1 MGSEVS
7 DLLIAILIFL
17 VSAGVVVYCGTK
29 LAVYGDALAELTGLG
44 RLFVGSILVALAT
57 SLPEL
62 STNISAVSLN
72 PPNPAIAI
80 GNVFGANMIN
90 LFTFGAVALVFGG
103 SRFLSNVSVEQKY
116 LVFIAILMTVVGLLF
131 ISVPLNASAFN
142 IGLPAGII
150 LIMYVLGMWF
160 IYKKKPDD
168 ENSGSDEIQT
178 TLTLTKAWL
187 LFGVV
192 SAGVVV
198 GGIFLAISTDQIADI
213 TGISSGVLGIIAVS
227 IVTTMPEASATI
239 AAARMKAYDLG
250 VAGLFG
256 SCVFNVTIIGYADIF
271 YRDGIITTQGEP
283 VHQIAGLVAVG
294 LMLIGLA
301 VILGKNKLPKPVLTA
316 GVAAIVV
323 VYLVGAVLVATNG

>member
-192 SAGVVV
+192 V
-198 GGIFLAISTDQIADI
+198 
-213 TGISSGVLGIIAVS
+213 
-227 IVTTMPEASATI
+227 
-239 AAARMKAYDLG
+239 
-250 VAGLFG
+250 
-256 SCVFNVTIIGYADIF
+256 
-271 YRDGIITTQGEP
+271 
-283 VHQIAGLVAVG
+283 
-294 LMLIGLA
+294 
-301 VILGKNKLPKPVLTA
+301 
-316 GVAAIVV
+316 
-323 VYLVGAVLVATNG
+323 

>member
-1 MGSEVS
+1 
-7 DLLIAILIFL
+7 
-17 VSAGVVVYCGTK
+17 VVYCGTK

-283 VHQIAGLVAVG
+283 AHQIAGLVAVG

>member
-80 GNVFGANMIN
+80 GNVFGANMNN

-256 SCVFNVTIIGYADIF
+256 SWVFNVTIIGYADIF
-271 YRDGIITTQGEP
+271 YRDGIITSQGEP
-283 VHQIAGLVAVG
+283 AHQIAGLVAVG

-316 GVAAIVV
+316 GVEAIVV

>member
-168 ENSGSDEIQT
+168 ENSGSDEIET

-283 VHQIAGLVAVG
+283 AHQIAGLVAVG

>member
-178 TLTLTKAWL
+178 TFTLTKAWL

-256 SCVFNVTIIGYADIF
+256 SCVFNGTIIGYADIF

-283 VHQIAGLVAVG
+283 AHQIAGLVAVG

-301 VILGKNKLPKPVLTA
+301 VIVGKNKLPKPVLTA
-316 GVAAIVV
+316 GGAAIVV

>member
-271 YRDGIITTQGEP
+271 YRDGIITTQGETA
-283 VHQIAGLVAVG
+283 HQIAGLVAVG

>member
-17 VSAGVVVYCGTK
+17 VSVGVVVYCGTK

-283 VHQIAGLVAVG
+283 AHQIAGLVAVG

>member
-131 ISVPLNASAFN
+131 ISVPLKASAFN

-160 IYKKKPDD
+160 IYKKKPDG

-283 VHQIAGLVAVG
+283 AHQIAGLVAVG

>member
-1 MGSEVS
+1 MS
-7 DLLIAILIFL
+7 DLIVAIIIFL

-103 SRFLSNVSVEQKY
+103 SRFLSNVSSEQKY
-116 LVFIAILMTVVGLLF
+116 LVFLAILMTVVGLIF
-131 ISVPLNASAFN
+131 ISVPLNISAFN

-150 LIMYVLGMWF
+150 LILYVLGMWY
-160 IYKKKPDD
+160 IYTKRPDD
-168 ENSGSDEIQT
+168 EDSDSNEIQT
-178 TLTLTKAWL
+178 TLSLAKAWMW
-187 LFGVV
+187 FGIV

-283 VHQIAGLVAVG
+283 THQIAGAVAVG
-294 LMLIGLA
+294 LMLIGLV
-301 VILGKNKLPKPVLTA
+301 VILGKNKLPKPLLTI
-316 GVAAIVV
+316 GVAGIVV
-323 VYLVGAVLVATNG
+323 VYIVGAILVATNG

>member
-168 ENSGSDEIQT
+168 DNSGSDEIQT

-283 VHQIAGLVAVG
+283 AHQIAGLVAVG

>member
-17 VSAGVVVYCGTK
+17 VSASVVVYCGTK

-131 ISVPLNASAFN
+131 ISVPLNAGAFN

-168 ENSGSDEIQT
+168 ENSESDEIQT

-192 SAGVVV
+192 SVGVVV

-283 VHQIAGLVAVG
+283 AHQIAGLVAVG

>member
-239 AAARMKAYDLG
+239 AAARMTAYDLG

-283 VHQIAGLVAVG
+283 AHQIAGLVAVG

>member
-131 ISVPLNASAFN
+131 ISVPLNAGAFN

-168 ENSGSDEIQT
+168 ENSESDEIQT
-178 TLTLTKAWL
+178 TLTLTKAWI

-283 VHQIAGLVAVG
+283 AHQIAGLVAVG

>member
-131 ISVPLNASAFN
+131 ISVPLNAGAFN

-168 ENSGSDEIQT
+168 ENSESDEIQT

-192 SAGVVV
+192 SVGVVV

-283 VHQIAGLVAVG
+283 AHQIAGLVAVG

>member
-168 ENSGSDEIQT
+168 ENSVSDEIQT

-283 VHQIAGLVAVG
+283 AHQIAGLVAVG

>member
-131 ISVPLNASAFN
+131 ISVPLNAGAFN

-168 ENSGSDEIQT
+168 ENSESDEIQT

-283 VHQIAGLVAVG
+283 AHQIAGLVAVG

>member
-1 MGSEVS
+1 
-7 DLLIAILIFL
+7 
-17 VSAGVVVYCGTK
+17 
-29 LAVYGDALAELTGLG
+29 
-44 RLFVGSILVALAT
+44 
-57 SLPEL
+57 
-62 STNISAVSLN
+62 
-72 PPNPAIAI
+72 
-80 GNVFGANMIN
+80 MIN

-283 VHQIAGLVAVG
+283 AHQIAGLVAVG

>member
-103 SRFLSNVSVEQKY
+103 SRFLSNVSLEQKY

-131 ISVPLNASAFN
+131 ISVPLNAGAFN

-283 VHQIAGLVAVG
+283 AHQIAGLVAVG

>member
-283 VHQIAGLVAVG
+283 AHQIAGLVAVG

-323 VYLVGAVLVATNG
+323 VYLVGAVLVATKG

>member
-116 LVFIAILMTVVGLLF
+116 LVLIAILMTVVGLLF

-168 ENSGSDEIQT
+168 ENSESDEIQT

-198 GGIFLAISTDQIADI
+198 GGVFLAISTDQIADI

-283 VHQIAGLVAVG
+283 AHRIAGLVAVG

>member
-17 VSAGVVVYCGTK
+17 VSASVVVYCGTK

-168 ENSGSDEIQT
+168 ENSESDEIQT
-178 TLTLTKAWL
+178 TLTLTKAWI

-283 VHQIAGLVAVG
+283 AHQIAGLVAVG

>member
-283 VHQIAGLVAVG
+283 AHQIAGLVAVG

-301 VILGKNKLPKPVLTA
+301 VILGKNKLPNPW
-316 GVAAIVV
+316 
-323 VYLVGAVLVATNG
+323 

>member
-142 IGLPAGII
+142 IGLPAVII

-283 VHQIAGLVAVG
+283 AHQIAGLVAVG

>member
-239 AAARMKAYDLG
+239 AAGRMKAYDLG

-283 VHQIAGLVAVG
+283 AHQIAGLVAVG

>member
-283 VHQIAGLVAVG
+283 AHQIAGLVAVG

-301 VILGKNKLPKPVLTA
+301 VILGKNKLPNPVLTA

>member
-17 VSAGVVVYCGTK
+17 VSASVVVYCGTK

-131 ISVPLNASAFN
+131 ISVPLNAGAFN

-168 ENSGSDEIQT
+168 ENSESDEIQT
-178 TLTLTKAWL
+178 TLTLTKAWI

-283 VHQIAGLVAVG
+283 AHQIAGLVAVG

>member
-168 ENSGSDEIQT
+168 ENSGSDEIQP

-283 VHQIAGLVAVG
+283 AHQIAGLVAVG

>member
-1 MGSEVS
+1 MS

-283 VHQIAGLVAVG
+283 AHQIAGLVAVG

>member
-271 YRDGIITTQGEP
+271 YRDGIITSQGEP
-283 VHQIAGLVAVG
+283 AHQIAGLVAVG

>member
-283 VHQIAGLVAVG
+283 AHQIAGLVAVG

>member
-168 ENSGSDEIQT
+168 ENSESDEIQT
-178 TLTLTKAWL
+178 TLTLTKAWI

-283 VHQIAGLVAVG
+283 AHQIAGLVAVG

>member
-90 LFTFGAVALVFGG
+90 LFSFGAVALVFGG

-283 VHQIAGLVAVG
+283 AHQIAGLVAVG

>member
-142 IGLPAGII
+142 IGLPAGMI

-283 VHQIAGLVAVG
+283 AHQIAGLVAVG

>member
-1 MGSEVS
+1 VSE
-7 DLLIAILIFL
+7 LLVAILIFL

-103 SRFLSNVSVEQKY
+103 SRFLANVSFEQKY
-116 LVFIAILMTVVGLLF
+116 LVFLAILMTVLGLLF
-131 ISVPLNASAFN
+131 ISIPINISAFN

-150 LIMYVLGMWF
+150 LSMYVLGMWY

-168 ENSGSDEIQT
+168 ETSDDDEIQT
-178 TLTLTKAWL
+178 SLTLTKAWL

-198 GGIFLAISTDQIADI
+198 GGIFLAISTDQIANI

-271 YRDGIITTQGEP
+271 YREGIITTQGEP
-283 VHQIAGLVAVG
+283 SHQIAGLVAVG

-301 VILGKNKLPKPVLTA
+301 VILGKNKLPKPVLTI
-316 GVAAIVV
+316 GVAAIVLI
-323 VYLVGAVLVATNG
+323 YLAGAVLVATNG

>member
-1 MGSEVS
+1 
-7 DLLIAILIFL
+7 
-17 VSAGVVVYCGTK
+17 
-29 LAVYGDALAELTGLG
+29 
-44 RLFVGSILVALAT
+44 
-57 SLPEL
+57 
-62 STNISAVSLN
+62 
-72 PPNPAIAI
+72 
-80 GNVFGANMIN
+80 MIN

-131 ISVPLNASAFN
+131 ISVPLNAGAFN

-168 ENSGSDEIQT
+168 ENSESDEIQT

-192 SAGVVV
+192 SVGVVV

-283 VHQIAGLVAVG
+283 AHQIAGLVAVG

>member
-227 IVTTMPEASATI
+227 IVTTMPEASETI

-283 VHQIAGLVAVG
+283 AHQIAGLVAVG

>member
-192 SAGVVV
+192 SAGVGV

-283 VHQIAGLVAVG
+283 AHQIAGLVAVG